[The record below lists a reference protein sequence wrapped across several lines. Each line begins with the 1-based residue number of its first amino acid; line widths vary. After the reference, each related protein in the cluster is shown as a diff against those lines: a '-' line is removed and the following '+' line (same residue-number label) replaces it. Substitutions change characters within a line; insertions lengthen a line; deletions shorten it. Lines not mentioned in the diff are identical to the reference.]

1 MFKKRRQFGVVLI
14 VLVGLIAY
22 FPLKKL
28 IQTNAGRNELAQKK
42 ETFSGNSDNLKRTA
56 ILSAFGSP
64 LQPDKNNIWC
74 SSFQLAW
81 NEMKD
86 TVIKEP
92 LQVMGAEALC
102 VQLNSGRQTKNDLLP
117 ESYYANAGSVS
128 NGIIQTI
135 QTDMA
140 SRFPAVPIPQF
151 NPDDQYIAYAYLETY
166 IQFTKAFLEVTEPLL
181 FHDTSG
187 KTTPVKSFGIQD
199 GFLKEHEPLCKQVD
213 VLYCKL
219 DDQYKA
225 TEYALDLCRDAQPY
239 QIVVAVTE
247 RKDTLE
253 STYNQLQ
260 DKIED
265 FPTHKDYEWLAQFQ
279 DNDIL
284 KVPDMFWTL
293 THRFKELEG
302 APLTNT
308 NAAGMPISAAMQQIS
323 FRLDRAG
330 VTLKSSSL
338 VCVAA
343 MPRDFIFDKPFLLYL
358 KKRDASQPFFVMWV
372 DNAELLIPF

>member
-1 MFKKRRQFGVVLI
+1 MFKKRRRLGVVLI
-14 VLVGLIAY
+14 VIAGIVAY
-22 FPLKKL
+22 FPLKKA
-28 IQTNAGRNELAQKK
+28 IQANASRNELAQKK
-42 ETFSGNSDNLKRTA
+42 ETFSGNSDDLKHTA
-56 ILSAFGSP
+56 VLPAFDSP

-92 LQVMGAEALC
+92 LQVVGAEALC

-117 ESYYANAGSVS
+117 ESYYAIAGNVS
-128 NGIIQTI
+128 DGIIQTI

-140 SRFPAVPIPQF
+140 SRFPTVPILQF

-166 IQFTKAFLEVTEPLL
+166 IQFTKAFLEVAEPLL
-181 FHDTSG
+181 FHGASG

-225 TEYALDLCRDAQPY
+225 AEYALDLCRDTQPY

-247 RKDTLE
+247 KKDTLG

-265 FPTHKDYEWLAQFQ
+265 FPTHKDYEWLARFQ

-284 KVPDMFWTL
+284 RVPEMFWTL

-302 APLTNT
+302 APLTNA
-308 NAAGMPISAAMQQIS
+308 NAAGMPISAAIQQIC

-338 VCVAA
+338 MCVSA

-372 DNAELLIPF
+372 DNAELLTPF